1 MISGI
6 DHLLLAMPSGEED
19 AARKFYVGILELT
32 EIRKPDTLI
41 HRGGV
46 WFALPDGRQL
56 HYGVDANFT
65 PAQKA
70 HPAFVCENLDKLVQR
85 LTQAH
90 YPVTWDTKLAPRR
103 RFYTLDPF
111 GNRLEFITLS

>member
-41 HRGGV
+41 H
-46 WFALPDGRQL
+46 
-56 HYGVDANFT
+56 
-65 PAQKA
+65 
-70 HPAFVCENLDKLVQR
+70 
-85 LTQAH
+85 
-90 YPVTWDTKLAPRR
+90 
-103 RFYTLDPF
+103 
-111 GNRLEFITLS
+111 